1 MQGLGELTPPQPLAF
16 EQWKLRVHLSTP
28 YILGLSLSVHR
39 GLVSSTFPTR
49 ECPNLQMLK
58 LLI

>member
-1 MQGLGELTPPQPLAF
+1 MQGLGELTPPRPLAF
-16 EQWKLRVHLSTP
+16 EQWKLRVYLSTP

-49 ECPNLQMLK
+49 ERPNLQMLK